1 VLKIDIPGRRSLRLI
16 HVVLDVNGTLAVDG
30 RLVDGVAEVVRDVG
44 SRLAISLLSADTH
57 GRLDEI
63 ARTLDVPATRLRP
76 GGDEAEQKA
85 RFVQRLGA
93 ASVAAIG
100 NGANDV
106 GMLRASALSIA
117 VLGGERLAT
126 ELLSEADVLV
136 ASPVAALGLLSHP
149 RRLVAT
155 LRR

>member
-1 VLKIDIPGRRSLRLI
+1 MLEIDIPGWRSLRLE
-16 HVVLDVNGTLAVDG
+16 HLVLDVNGTLAVDG
-30 RLVDGVAEVVRDVG
+30 RLVDGVAELVRALG
-44 SRLAISLLSADTH
+44 SQLTVHLLSADTH

-63 ARTLDVPATRLRP
+63 VLALEVPATRLRP
-76 GGDEAEQKA
+76 GGGEAEQKA
-85 RFVQRLGA
+85 EFVRQLDA

-106 GMLRASALSIA
+106 EMLRALALSIA
-117 VLGGERLAT
+117 VLGGEGLAT